1 MSRYVASRALQA
13 VLTAFGVLVLV
24 FFMLR
29 LTGDPSSAILPK
41 EATIEQRETFRH
53 EMGFDRPILV
63 QLADYLADIAR
74 GDFGLSYK
82 YRLPVLTLILER
94 LPATVE
100 LALAGMTIAIILG
113 VTIGVLGATRPGSIW
128 EALTDLVG
136 VVSLSTPTF
145 WAGLIFIL
153 VFSVNLRLF
162 PVAGRSQPRSLV
174 LPAVTMSLLC
184 LGQLVRLTRA
194 TMREV
199 LRQDYIQVARAKG
212 LTSLAISY
220 RHALRNA
227 AIPIVTL
234 IGINL
239 GYMLGGSIIVE
250 TVFSW
255 PGVGWLTYQAVGS
268 RDFVLVQAVA
278 LFTAWVVLLLNLVTD
293 ILYGLLDPRIAYGR
307 NAGAR

>member
-1 MSRYVASRALQA
+1 M
-13 VLTAFGVLVLV
+13 
-24 FFMLR
+24 
-29 LTGDPSSAILPK
+29 
-41 EATIEQRETFRH
+41 
-53 EMGFDRPILV
+53 
-63 QLADYLADIAR
+63 
-74 GDFGLSYK
+74 
-82 YRLPVLTLILER
+82 LTLILER

-199 LRQDYIQVARAKG
+199 LRQDYIQAARAKG

-255 PGVGWLTYQAVGS
+255 PGVGWLTYQAVSS

>member
-1 MSRYVASRALQA
+1 M
-13 VLTAFGVLVLV
+13 LTAFGVLVLV

-41 EATIEQRETFRH
+41 EATIEQREAFRH
-53 EMGFDRPILV
+53 EMGFDRPIVV
-63 QLADYLADIAR
+63 QFVDYLADVAR

-94 LPATVE
+94 LPATVQ
-100 LALAGMTIAIILG
+100 LALAGMGIAILLG

-128 EALTDLVG
+128 EALTDLLG

-153 VFSVNLRLF
+153 VFAVGLRLF
-162 PVAGRSQPRSLV
+162 PVAGRSQPGALV
-174 LPAVTMSLLC
+174 LPAITMSLSC

-212 LTSLAISY
+212 LTPLTISY

-255 PGVGWLTYQAVGS
+255 PGVGWLTYQAVNS

-278 LFTAWVVLLLNLVTD
+278 LFTSWVVLLLNLLTD

-307 NAGAR
+307 NAGA